1 MHQSQDVLGFIVE
14 KWHWGKGCPHPCPL
28 SRGGRE
34 VPCTKK
40 GLRFLTPSLRLWSPT
55 MVKVNIQSRCQ
66 DEWITTQLKCC
77 SAIRN
82 MIYSVMRPN
91 WRVFKVLRWRDS
103 YRNTSPHIMRRIWPA
118 LAAEQ
123 IENGHKGA
131 LQVLIQGAPWIKA
144 WSAWKAPLCP
154 CSIFCSSHFLL
165 SISPWI

>member
-1 MHQSQDVLGFIVE
+1 
-14 KWHWGKGCPHPCPL
+14 
-28 SRGGRE
+28 
-34 VPCTKK
+34 
-40 GLRFLTPSLRLWSPT
+40 
-55 MVKVNIQSRCQ
+55 
-66 DEWITTQLKCC
+66 
-77 SAIRN
+77 

-91 WRVFKVLRWRDS
+91 WRVFKVLRCRDS

-165 SISPWI
+165 SISPWILTIRRGNCSDPTKYITDDKKWELLKTALILRSPLGPELLLRFWVTTRATVSLRPSLLVQVPYKCKYNFT